1 MKLKNI
7 WWAGLSVVALVSCED
22 YLEVDAPSSSS
33 DEFVYTYE
41 SEITRALNGVY
52 AKAIV
57 NDLYG
62 NAYQRTFIYNS
73 DVDMQVDANAA
84 ASSDGNAYA
93 RFDCN
98 ERGGEISKYW
108 AAAYRLIEYAKVMGY
123 ERFDVGFTGKS
134 FQVSEIFTLT
144 NEEWADIFEW

>member
-7 WWAGLSVVALVSCED
+7 LWAGLSAVALVSCED

-57 NDLYG
+57 GDLYG
-62 NAYQRTFIYNS
+62 NAIS
-73 DVDMQVDANAA
+73 
-84 ASSDGNAYA
+84 AYL
-93 RFDCN
+93 
-98 ERGGEISKYW
+98 
-108 AAAYRLIEYAKVMGY
+108 RL
-123 ERFDVGFTGKS
+123 
-134 FQVSEIFTLT
+134 Q
-144 NEEWADIFEW
+144 